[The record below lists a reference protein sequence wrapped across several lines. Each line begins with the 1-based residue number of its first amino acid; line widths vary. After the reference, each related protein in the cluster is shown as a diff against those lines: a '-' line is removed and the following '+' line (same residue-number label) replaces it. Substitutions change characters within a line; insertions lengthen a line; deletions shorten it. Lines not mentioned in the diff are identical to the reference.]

1 MASLITALVCT
12 IRLPLESCLE
22 YNISGNTK
30 EVTLAKRAGTFKGE
44 KRRKELSRQKKQ
56 EEKRQRR
63 LSKENKPQETIE
75 GTDSEE
81 KAEEQ

>member
-1 MASLITALVCT
+1 M
-12 IRLPLESCLE
+12 
-22 YNISGNTK
+22 
-30 EVTLAKRAGTFKGE
+30 AKRAGVFKGE

-81 KAEEQ
+81 KVEEQ